1 MRSRTVTLR
10 LPEQSHLVLQSQAA
24 RENVSISEYLRELV
38 YADIERRQE
47 VDQLAAMEQRL
58 SDKIEH
64 SERLIRTVGSFL
76 KRHHQRQS

>member
-1 MRSRTVTLR
+1 MRTRTVTLR
-10 LPEQSHLVLQSQAA
+10 LPEQVHLILQSNAA

-47 VDQLAAMEQRL
+47 ADRIADMEQRL
-58 SDKIEH
+58 TAKIEQ

-76 KRHHQRQS
+76 KRHYQT